1 MKTAHF
7 NYLELSP
14 GNVLPF
20 LRMNI
25 SAVQKVSVIALVD
38 SGASI
43 NLLPYSVGQALGFD
57 WESAETGPPISG
69 TVQSESRI
77 VKAKVTIGSLDEV
90 ELSFCWIKHD
100 NVRLLLGHNDF
111 FAHFT
116 VCFLTRELKF
126 SLFQET

>member
-20 LRMNI
+20 LRMTI
-25 SAVQKVSVIALVD
+25 GAFEEVSVIALVD
-38 SGASI
+38 SGASV
-43 NLLPYSVGQALGFD
+43 NLLPYSVGQALRFD
-57 WESAETGPPISG
+57 WDTTEVGPPITG
-69 TVQSESRI
+69 TIQSESRM
-77 VKAKVTIGSLDEV
+77 VKAKVTVGSLDAV

-100 NVRLLLGHNDF
+100 NARLLLGHNDF

-116 VCFLTRELKF
+116 VCFLTRERKF

>member
-1 MKTAHF
+1 MKTASF

-14 GNVLPF
+14 GNILPF

-25 SAVQKVSVIALVD
+25 SAVQKISVIALVD

-57 WESAETGPPISG
+57 WDSTEKGPPISG
-69 TVQSESRI
+69 TIHSESRI
-77 VKAKVTIGSLDEV
+77 VKARVTIGSLDEV
-90 ELSFCWIKHD
+90 ELSFCWIKRD
-100 NVRLLLGHNDF
+100 DVRLLLGHYDF

-116 VCFLTRELKF
+116 VCFLTRENKF